1 MRLKREV
8 VATEVQIDLH
18 EGLRLEHT
26 NLGRKEVKKLVL
38 LQMYL
43 YILGLKTKEEDEI
56 FGTEGSLL

>member
-1 MRLKREV
+1 MGLKREV
-8 VATEVQIDLH
+8 VATEVQINLH
-18 EGLRLEHT
+18 EGLRLEHIS
-26 NLGRKEVKKLVL
+26 LGRKEVKKLVL